1 MISVFIATAAF
12 SIAWWLS
19 QLVLCRGYHRAA
31 TRPQAASQSVQSLP
45 KFIVFVPVRGLDET
59 LPAAIRSVANLDYPN
74 FTVQILFD
82 SREDSAWLAV
92 QEELERLN
100 DPRISTR
107 VIEQRLE
114 TCSVLCGNL
123 IAAINHLDDSH
134 ELMAICAADMI
145 VPRDW
150 LRTMADAMS
159 DPAAGATLGNRWYL
173 PPVAGAGGLV
183 RWMWNAGAV
192 VIMQRFRLPWSGGM
206 ALRVRE
212 VRADGL
218 LDRWATAMVE
228 DVSVAAHFERDPE
241 RLCFV
246 PGLIVVDREDIGLR
260 AAYRFIRRQL
270 LWTRLYS
277 SHWLFVAGHAWCSAV
292 ALFGPLI
299 FAFFAIAHGDFV
311 PAAAGFLF
319 YALYIGA
326 MLSLLRLIETAVGS
340 TQPARWPRFAG
351 LPLSTILLIAPL
363 TQLVYLAAVCSAA
376 LAKSVEWRGVR
387 YAIRGRG
394 KILCLDYQPCR

>member
-1 MISVFIATAAF
+1 MIPVFIATAAF
-12 SIAWWLS
+12 SIVWWVS

-31 TRPQAASQSVQSLP
+31 TRPQPVSQAARSLP

-59 LPAAIRSVANLDYPN
+59 LPAAIQSVANLDYPN

-82 SREDSAWLAV
+82 SREDAAWSAV

-100 DPRISTR
+100 DPRISTH

-123 IAAINHLDDSH
+123 IVAINQLDDSH

-150 LRTMADAMS
+150 LRIMANAMR
-159 DPAAGATLGNRWYL
+159 DPAVGATLGNRWYL
-173 PPVAGAGGLV
+173 PPVASAGGLV

-192 VIMQRFRLPWSGGM
+192 VIMQHFRLPWSGGM

-212 VRADGL
+212 IRTGGL

-228 DVSVAAHFERDPE
+228 DVSVAAHFKNEPDHLR
-241 RLCFV
+241 FV

-277 SHWLFVAGHAWCSAV
+277 SHWLFVAGHAWCSAI

-299 FAFFAIAHGDFV
+299 FALFAIARGDFV
-311 PAAAGFLF
+311 PAAASFLF

-326 MLSLLRLIETAVGS
+326 MLSLLRLVETGAGS
-340 TQPARWPRFAG
+340 TQPDDWPRFAG
-351 LPLSTILLIAPL
+351 LPLPAILLVAPL
-363 TQLVYLAAVCSAA
+363 AQLVYLAAVCSAA
-376 LAKSVEWRGVR
+376 LAGSVEWRGIR

-394 KILCLDYQPCR
+394 KIRCLGYQPCR